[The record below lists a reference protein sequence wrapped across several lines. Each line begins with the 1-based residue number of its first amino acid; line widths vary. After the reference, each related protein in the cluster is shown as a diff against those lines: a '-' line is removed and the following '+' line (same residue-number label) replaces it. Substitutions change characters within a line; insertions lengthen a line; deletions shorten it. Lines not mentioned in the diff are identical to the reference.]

1 MKSVIPARKRRQFA
15 KETRLAK
22 VRRARKIDR
31 ILAQVF
37 PDARAELDFTNP
49 FELLIATVL
58 SAQTTD
64 VRVNQV
70 TPELF
75 ARYPSAHTLA
85 AATREDVEAIIRPTG
100 FFRSKAA
107 NIIALAIQLVELYD
121 GEVPR
126 TQKELVKLPGVG
138 VKTAN
143 VVLGNAFD
151 TPGLTVDTHVGRLA
165 RRMGFTTHTDPLKV
179 EADLQDLYDPRDL
192 TLVSHRLIFMGRRIC
207 HARRPACGACPIANL
222 CPSYGEGELDEHTA
236 ASLFTYG
243 LTYPEGGW
251 DFD

>member
-15 KETRLAK
+15 QETRLAK

-31 ILAQVF
+31 ILARVF

-75 ARYPSAHTLA
+75 ARYPSAHELA
-85 AATREDVEAIIRPTG
+85 VATREDVEVIIRPTG

-107 NIIALAIQLVELYD
+107 NVIALAIQLVERHG

-151 TPGLTVDTHVGRLA
+151 TRGSPW
-165 RRMGFTTHTDPLKV
+165 THTWGVWPGAWGSPPTQIRSK
-179 EADLQDLYDPRDL
+179 
-192 TLVSHRLIFMGRRIC
+192 SRR
-207 HARRPACGACPIANL
+207 
-222 CPSYGEGELDEHTA
+222 
-236 ASLFTYG
+236 TYKISMTRG
-243 LTYPEGGW
+243 TSPWCRIG
-251 DFD
+251 